1 MGGPDREYRYREGE
15 KTWADLLIADFERDQ
30 KKLYDPQDALNLS
43 GVMILVVT
51 EDTPIV
57 LQLEDESLKITMS
70 FPSWKKDKEKA
81 ILDDLVATFG
91 KMYKE

>member
-1 MGGPDREYRYREGE
+1 
-15 KTWADLLIADFERDQ
+15 
-30 KKLYDPQDALNLS
+30 
-43 GVMILVVT
+43 MILVVT